1 MASQISLELGGQPL
15 ILDIG
20 TVARQASSSVS
31 VRYGDTVVL
40 VTVVWQRAQEKKDF
54 MPLLVEYREQSYA
67 AGKIPGGFFKREG
80 RPREREILYG
90 RAIDRAI
97 RPRFPKGMMDEVEV
111 VAFLLSY
118 DMENEG
124 HVLGII
130 GASTALML
138 SEIPFNGP
146 VGAARVGYLN
156 GEFVLNPTNTQLN
169 ESDFDLLVVGS
180 NGQVQMIEFGGR
192 EVPEDI
198 VLKAIEFAMPYIDEI
213 CELQINLQQSQGKE
227 KEEPTVLA
235 VPEELIQT
243 VESQFASRIQDALT
257 IHTKAERRQVLKE
270 VEQEILE
277 ALAETYP
284 DQEVEIKEAFYQ
296 IQKKI
301 MRSLILEKGQRI
313 DGRNLDEIRPIKV
326 EVGILPRTHGSAL
339 FTRGETQALVVTTL
353 GTEEDVQRLSELDP
367 EERKRFMLHYNF
379 PPFSTGEIKPLRGPS
394 RREIG
399 HGALAEK
406 AIAPLI
412 PPEEDFP
419 YTIRVVSDILE
430 SNGSSSMATV
440 CGASLSLMDA
450 GVPIRTSCAGISIG
464 LIREEDRYVLLTDI
478 LGDEDHLGDMD
489 FKVAGTRKGIT
500 AIQLDLKIEGLP
512 LEIVGQVFERAKK
525 AREHILDIMDTTLPE
540 PRKELSQYAPKVT
553 AIFIPKEKIG
563 AVIGPG
569 GRVIRSI
576 LEKTGTKIE
585 IDDMTGK
592 VVIAGPT
599 FESVEE
605 ARKMVEE
612 LVEEVEVGKVYMGKV
627 VKTAAFGAFVEILPG
642 KDGLVHISEL
652 ANERVKNVED
662 VVKVG
667 DKILV
672 KVIGI
677 DEMGRIRLSRKQA
690 LSGGL
695 KKIGRVRE

>member
-146 VGAARVGYLN
+146 VGAARVGYIN

>member
-1 MASQISLELGGQPL
+1 MANQVTLDLGGQPL

-20 TVARQASSSVS
+20 SVARQAASSVT

-40 VTVVWQRAQEKKDF
+40 VSVVWQRAQEKKDF

-138 SEIPFNGP
+138 SEIPFHGP
-146 VGAARVGYLN
+146 VGAVRVGHIN

-192 EVPEDI
+192 EVPEGL

-213 CELQINLQQSQGKE
+213 CELQLNLQQAQGKE
-227 KEEPTVLA
+227 KEEPTVLT
-235 VPEELIQT
+235 VPEDLVQT
-243 VESQFASRIQDALT
+243 VESQFAARIQDALT
-257 IHTKAERRQVLKE
+257 IHTKAERRQALKE

-277 ALAETYP
+277 SLAETYP

-313 DGRNLDEIRPIKV
+313 DGRGLEDIRPIKV

-450 GVPIRTSCAGISIG
+450 GVPIKTSCAGISIG
-464 LIREEDRYVLLTDI
+464 LVREEDRYVLLTDI

-512 LEIVGQVFERAKK
+512 LEIIGQVFERAKK

-563 AVIGPG
+563 TVIGPG
-569 GRVIRSI
+569 GRVIRNI

>member
-1 MASQISLELGGQPL
+1 MASQISLDLGGQPL

-146 VGAARVGYLN
+146 VGAVRVGYLN

-257 IHTKAERRQVLKE
+257 IHTKAERRQALKE

>member
-1 MASQISLELGGQPL
+1 MASQISLDLGGQPL

-146 VGAARVGYLN
+146 VGAVRVGYLN

-257 IHTKAERRQVLKE
+257 IHTKAERRQALKE

-500 AIQLDLKIEGLP
+500 AIQLDLKIDGLP